1 MAGWNNVLTPE
12 EINVMLTLVQRWD
25 EVPVGAIPAPDVP
38 IPTTEESIAL
48 GSQLY
53 TANCSR
59 CHGPD
64 GQGTPRAPS
73 LNVKSFL
80 VDTTDQAGVIA

>member
-1 MAGWNNVLTPE
+1 
-12 EINVMLTLVQRWD
+12 MLTLVQRWD
-25 EVPVGAIPAPDVP
+25 EVPTGAIPAPDVP

-53 TANCSR
+53 SANCSR

-64 GQGTPRAPS
+64 GQGTPRALP
-73 LNVKSFL
+73 
-80 VDTTDQAGVIA
+80 